1 MRLHNPSPACSPTW
15 RGSRWG
21 RQDWE
26 ASGSELLVVRVL
38 GVAVHDLLQAIDAG
52 PLGIVPEAAGEKRLA
67 VVAVLLLHVR
77 RLADRLEELVGAD
90 LGPPQGPALGV
101 EVEALRD
108 FLPLHAL
115 AALLDGGRLVLEAGL
130 RVVHRVLGHVVGLDG
145 VVQVVDGLH
154 TGGIL
159 AAARRCEA
167 GLEALLEV
175 LAAGGEGVDLH
186 GMDVDGPRDRGVI
199 GVRGARLDSRLLR
212 SAGASRV
219 LLTQPRAHWGAPA

>member
-26 ASGSELLVVRVL
+26 ASGSELLVVCVL

-52 PLGIVPEAAGEKRLA
+52 PLGIVPEAAGEERLA

-90 LGPPQGPALGV
+90 LGPAQGPALGV
-101 EVEALRD
+101 DEEALRD
-108 FLPLHAL
+108 LLPLHTL
-115 AALLDGGRLVLEAGL
+115 AALLNGGRLVLEAGL
-130 RVVHRVLGHVVGLDG
+130 GVLHGVLGHVVGLDLVVEVIDRLHAGG
-145 VVQVVDGLH
+145 VV
-154 TGGIL
+154 
-159 AAARRCEA
+159 AAARGREA

-175 LAAGGEGVDLH
+175 LATRGEC
-186 GMDVDGPRDRGVI
+186 
-199 GVRGARLDSRLLR
+199 
-212 SAGASRV
+212 
-219 LLTQPRAHWGAPA
+219 